1 MSKPRYKWW
10 GYVKNVIRAYPGLK
24 AQLEELQRQSTIAA
38 YGPVSGHSGT
48 GRPAEQAA
56 MKLLPSPE
64 QREYEAVEAAIRETK
79 QLPDGETRLKI
90 IEMVFW
96 RRSHTLQGA
105 AMQVHMSYASA
116 KRRHNDFICL
126 VAEKLSLK
134 SQNPMLK

>member
-10 GYVKNVIRAYPGLK
+10 GYVKAVIRAYPGLCK
-24 AQLEELQRQSTIAA
+24 ELAELQQQSTTAA

-56 MKLLPSPE
+56 MKLLPATE
-64 QREYEAVEAAIRETK
+64 QREYEAVKAAVQETEL
-79 QLPDGETRLKI
+79 LPDGAVRLKM
-90 IEMVFW
+90 IELVFFCQ
-96 RRSHTLQGA
+96 SHTLQGA

-126 VAEKLSLK
+126 VAEELSLK
-134 SQNPMLK
+134 SQKSDVK